1 MCVYMCDIVYC
12 YEFLC
17 LCGLPAIVIVFYSM
31 YFLLC
36 LKIITHRS
44 QLLLTAHM
52 DAASTSQDGSTEP
65 PSKRRKA
72 PPPPATAPPAV
83 GGGAGAGARARAGPA
98 RSTVQKKEVT
108 QSTPDLHLLS
118 ELGKSL
124 SGLRFQAPAA
134 QQYLC
139 QQTQQSSAQQPF
151 FHVYAIPVT

>member
-1 MCVYMCDIVYC
+1 MNFCACADC
-12 YEFLC
+12 RQLLC
-17 LCGLPAIVIVFYSM
+17 
-31 YFLLC
+31 FLLDV
-36 LKIITHRS
+36 LFALS
-44 QLLLTAHM
+44 QNYYSSVTKFLLLTAHM

-118 ELGKSL
+118 ELGESL

>member
-1 MCVYMCDIVYC
+1 MPVRTAGNC
-12 YEFLC
+12 Y
-17 LCGLPAIVIVFYSM
+17 V
-31 YFLLC
+31 FLLDV
-36 LKIITHRS
+36 LFALS
-44 QLLLTAHM
+44 QNYYSSVTKFLLLTAHM

-83 GGGAGAGARARAGPA
+83 GGGAGAGAGARAGPA

-118 ELGKSL
+118 ELGKSR